1 MELSA
6 RKKQILKSVVDSYIQ
21 TGEPVGSKY
30 LTEKSDLSVS
40 SATVRNEM
48 NELERMGYLAQ
59 PHASSGR
66 VPTAE
71 GYRTYV
77 NSLMEQ
83 YLLTLEELEVLKD
96 RKSVV

>member
-66 VPTAE
+66 QRATAPMS
-71 GYRTYV
+71 TALW
-77 NSLMEQ
+77 SSTC
-83 YLLTLEELEVLKD
+83 LLS
-96 RKSVV
+96 RSSRC